1 MLGRVAGQVFDAMI
15 HPQVRKFCL
24 SSALRMNEADLLRGG
39 AAAAHAVLSASA
51 AKRLHGDPDP
61 LAELATSGSL
71 HPYLHSMLA
80 NTGQHGDS
88 VALEAQHRRHL
99 GATATLEHA
108 RLIVGAR
115 RSTYVS
121 SDRTVRN
128 YRCTLGSHL
137 VVVADRPHGTPGL
150 PHRGIIKASSTAS
163 CPANTSPL
171 LAATAFM
178 CPRLAPLCMPA
189 VYDRRMSVPQTFGRA
204 RSTGSCWRP
213 RAAPCSASSA
223 SSLTTWP
230 VHHSSSSSRL
240 RCASVGKIV
249 PSTAAAARSAIQ

>member
-137 VVVADRPHGTPGL
+137 VVIADRPHGTPGL

-171 LAATAFM
+171 LPHS
-178 CPRLAPLCMPA
+178 C
-189 VYDRRMSVPQTFGRA
+189 A
-204 RSTGSCWRP
+204 RVLP
-213 RAAPCSASSA
+213 
-223 SSLTTWP
+223 
-230 VHHSSSSSRL
+230 
-240 RCASVGKIV
+240 RCACPLSMI
-249 PSTAAAARSAIQ
+249 AACLCRRPLEEPEAPGAAGGRGLHRAVRRRLQV

>member
-137 VVVADRPHGTPGL
+137 VVVADRPHDL
-150 PHRGIIKASSTAS
+150 WKSQKHRE
-163 CPANTSPL
+163 L
-171 LAATAFM
+171 LAAEGCTVQCVVGFKSDDVAS
-178 CPRLAPLCMPA
+178 APLQFVLEAEVLGETLIEP
-189 VYDRRMSVPQTFGRA
+189 DDENEDLSFSVVDMNNALSSNAFWADAKEVPGWQRLF
-204 RSTGSCWRP
+204 
-213 RAAPCSASSA
+213 AAM
-223 SSLTTWP
+223 
-230 VHHSSSSSRL
+230 
-240 RCASVGKIV
+240 
-249 PSTAAAARSAIQ
+249 